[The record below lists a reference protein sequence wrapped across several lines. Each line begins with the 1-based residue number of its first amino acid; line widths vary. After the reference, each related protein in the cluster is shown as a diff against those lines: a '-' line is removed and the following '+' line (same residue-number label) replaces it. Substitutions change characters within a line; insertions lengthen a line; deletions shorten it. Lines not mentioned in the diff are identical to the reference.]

1 MQWLRLKQSVLLPQ
15 YRKAQRNTIRLCTE
29 RNYTRKSLR
38 VWGQAYHLALH
49 VKQIRIETA
58 NARKPQA
65 LDAKL

>member
-49 VKQIRIETA
+49 VKQICIE
-58 NARKPQA
+58 
-65 LDAKL
+65 LS